1 MTTSATTPPDPGA
14 RGTAASHA
22 ARAAHAARPRDV
34 ALVCV
39 TLFVG
44 TLLLFGRAA
53 SFEFVNIDDSEY
65 VVDNPGLRLGI
76 GVDAVRWAFT
86 NVQSSNWHPLTW
98 LSHALDV
105 TLFGIASGPHHAV
118 NVLWHALDAVLAF
131 LLLRRATGA
140 FWTSAA
146 CAALFAWHPLRVES
160 VAWVSERKDVLSAF
174 FFLLALW
181 AWAGFARDDDAD
193 TDPAGGE
200 RDDGARALPAARNA
214 WYALALLAFALGLLA
229 KAMLVTLP
237 FVLLLL
243 DLWPFARL
251 RRERVAAL
259 VLEKLPF
266 FALSAASAVATYLA
280 QDTAGAT
287 FKTIPLDLR
296 VANAAVSV
304 VRYLA
309 GFVWPFGLSVLYP
322 YPAAWPAGIV
332 VAAVTVLACVTAL
345 ALGQARRRPWI
356 VVGWLWFLGMLV
368 PVVGLVQVG
377 VQAMA
382 DRYTYLPILGVQ
394 IALLW
399 TLRDWATRDTQRAR
413 QTAAVV
419 AALLLFFALR
429 TWQQLGVWQSSIT
442 LFTHATEVTHD
453 NYLAYSNLGMA
464 LAAAERFP
472 EAEQSFRRVL
482 EIDPPHFPAETMAQN
497 DYMVRYALAVTLI
510 RQGRYDEAGEQ
521 LARVLERVPDYLDA
535 NSHYGAILAMQG
547 RLDEARRHFESAV
560 QHQPDNAT
568 AVYNL
573 ARLDLVQ
580 GDAAAAVRGC
590 RRALELAPSNAEITC
605 ALADALSA
613 QGLTADAAQQRD
625 EARRLAGNPSACPG

>member
-1 MTTSATTPPDPGA
+1 MTTSAATSPAARERVTPEAP
-14 RGTAASHA
+14 TVHA
-22 ARAAHAARPRDV
+22 ARSRDAV
-34 ALVCV
+34 AVCV
-39 TLFVG
+39 VLFAG

-53 SFEFVNIDDSEY
+53 SFEFVNIDDAEY
-65 VVDNPGLRLGI
+65 VVDNPGLRLGV
-76 GVDAVRWAFT
+76 GFDALRWAFT

-105 TLFGIASGPHHAV
+105 TLFGLAPGPHHAV
-118 NVLWHALDAVLAF
+118 NVLWHAVDAVLAF
-131 LLLRRATGA
+131 LLLWRATGA
-140 FWTSAA
+140 LWTSAA
-146 CAALFAWHPLRVES
+146 CAALFAWHPLRAES

-174 FFLLALW
+174 FFLLSLW
-181 AWAGFARDDDAD
+181 AWAGFARAD
-193 TDPAGGE
+193 TSRE
-200 RDDGARALPAARNA
+200 HPAATARGGVPPGRAARSA

-229 KAMLVTLP
+229 KPMLVTLP

-243 DLWPFARL
+243 DAWPFARL
-251 RRERVAAL
+251 RRERLGLL
-259 VLEKLPF
+259 VVEKLPF

-280 QDTAGAT
+280 QHTAGAT
-287 FKTIPLDLR
+287 FDVLPLDLR
-296 VANAAVSV
+296 LANAAVSV

-309 GFVWPFGLSVLYP
+309 GFAWPFGLSVMYP
-322 YPAAWPAGIV
+322 YPASWPAWI
-332 VAAVTVLACVTAL
+332 VAAAVGLLAATSAL
-345 ALGQARRRPWI
+345 ALWQVRRRPWI
-356 VVGWLWFLGMLV
+356 LVGWLWFLGMLV
-368 PVVGLVQVG
+368 PVVGIVQVG

-399 TLRDWATRDTQRAR
+399 TLRDWAHDAQRAR
-413 QTAAVV
+413 RATTIV
-419 AALLLFFALR
+419 ALLLVFLAIR
-429 TWQQLGVWQSSIT
+429 TWQQVGVWQSSIT

-464 LAAAERFP
+464 LASAERFR

-482 EIDPPHFPAETMAQN
+482 EIDPPHFPAETMATN
-497 DYMVRYALAVTLI
+497 DYMVRYALAVTLL

-547 RLDEARRHFESAV
+547 RLDDARRHFERAV
-560 QHQPDNAT
+560 QHRPDDAT

-580 GDAAAAVRGC
+580 GDAAAAARGY
-590 RRALELAPSNAEITC
+590 RRALELAPANAEVAC
-605 ALADALSA
+605 ALADALAA
-613 QGLTADAAQQRD
+613 QGEASAATQQRL